1 MTSPRRFLAAVAVL
15 AALLLTALPLSQ
27 ASAHLMLAPKRIIF
41 EGRDRSAI
49 VVLLNTDNKPHTY
62 RIGWKLLEVDEDGKG
77 KDKPLDEND
86 PHSIHKMV
94 VFSPRQVRI
103 EPGGR
108 QSIRLSL
115 RRPADLP
122 PGEYR
127 GHLVFASMPEGTRD
141 VEGDMKGISLGL
153 QVTVGMSIP
162 VYIRNGNYA
171 PTDVAIENPV
181 LKPAEGGTQKL
192 DFSIAHTPGTAS
204 SYGNVRVFLKQSG
217 KEEQVGLLNRLTV
230 YSEQKKRNA
239 SIALSYPAIAGS
251 ELRIV
256 YEGADEYQGKIL
268 AEKRIVVGG

>member
-1 MTSPRRFLAAVAVL
+1 MISPRRLFSIAALAAVLL
-15 AALLLTALPLSQ
+15 AMLPVSQ
-27 ASAHLMLAPKRIIF
+27 ASAHLMLAPKRVTF

-49 VVLLNTDNKPHTY
+49 IVLLNTDNKPHTY
-62 RIGWKLLEVDEDGKG
+62 RIGWKMLDIDEDGKG
-77 KDKPLDEND
+77 TDRPLDD
-86 PHSIHKMV
+86 ADAHSVHKMV

-127 GHLVFASMPEGTRD
+127 GHLVFVSMPEDMKELKT
-141 VEGDMKGISLGL
+141 DMKGVSLGL

-162 VYIRNGNYA
+162 IFVRNGNYGT
-171 PTDVAIENPV
+171 TDVAIENPV
-181 LKPAEGGTQKL
+181 LQPADASGAQKL

-204 SYGNVRVFLKQSG
+204 SYGNIRVFLKQSG
-217 KEEQVGLLNRLTV
+217 KEEQVGILNRITV

-239 SIALSYPAIAGS
+239 SITLAYPVTSGS

-268 AEKRIVVGG
+268 AEKRIAVGG